1 MWVMESQECVTPE
14 SKVCKDCGTEKPIT
28 EFYRKG
34 STGRFF
40 TSCKECCK
48 ARDKANY
55 LKNREAKLA
64 KCAIRRSEKKAEIAE
79 YMVGYY
85 LRNRD
90 SVLARSAEYRK
101 RPEVMERERERQ
113 KMYYA
118 ARSAEIQAKRL
129 AAMTP
134 ERRDRFNRYLK
145 QHYEA
150 NKPTYI
156 AKGGKRRAVK
166 LRATAAWADLDAIRR
181 IYLMAEK
188 ISRETGIRHHVDHV
202 IPLRGKTVSG
212 LHVENNLQI
221 IPATQNRRKANR
233 LLEG

>member
-1 MWVMESQECVTPE
+1 MKSQECVTPE
-14 SKVCKDCGTEKPIT
+14 SKVCKDCGKEKPIT
-28 EFYRKG
+28 DFYRKG
-34 STGRFF
+34 SSGRFF

-64 KCAIRRSEKKAEIAE
+64 KCSIRRSEKKAEIKQ
-79 YMVGYY
+79 YMVAYY
-85 LRNRD
+85 QRNRD
-90 SVLARSAEYRK
+90 SVLAKSAEYRQ

-118 ARSAEIQAKRL
+118 ARSAEIQDKRR
-129 AAMTP
+129 AGMTV
-134 ERRDRFNRYLK
+134 ERREKFNQYLK

-150 NKPTYI
+150 NKSAYI
-156 AKGGKRRAVK
+156 ARGGKRRAAK
-166 LRATAAWADLDAIRR
+166 LRATVAWADIDAIKR

-188 ISRETGIRHHVDHV
+188 TSRETGIQHHVDHV
-202 IPLRGKTVSG
+202 IPLRGRNVSG
-212 LHVENNLQI
+212 LHVEYNLQI